1 MRLWGCGEI
10 LREEPSRLK
19 MELFLYV
26 LRLDLKCSI
35 VDLKVPCSDFGR
47 RSGGVHS
54 FSANVGSS
62 RPSSPLCSTNLI
74 VAIPVLQQAH
84 GCGSKHVETELCN
97 SHVHKVGGFS
107 PRNDTE
113 HLSLQ
118 NNLFSPPPNVLPC
131 FTNFFTHI
139 LADLHPK
146 QIQDPRLSCRLH
158 PPRQLGG
165 CRPGSR
171 WGAGGGRARAH
182 RGAPE
187 AAASEL
193 SHGRPG
199 EVPWGPVAG
208 GDGDGKKEDEFGLED
223 SCSNGMLLDVTL
235 KNQSTTSDNNFTR
248 SLDNISNSRIE
259 LRSFGLFFQLDP
271 PTSTRCVWRATS
283 GTSSSALRT

>member
-1 MRLWGCGEI
+1 MRLWWGCGEI

-19 MELFLYV
+19 MELFFTFWDSTWSV
-26 LRLDLKCSI
+26 RLWIWKCLAVI
-35 VDLKVPCSDFGR
+35 LA
-47 RSGGVHS
+47 GGVEVCTAFLQTSDLPGHHRHFAPLIWS
-54 FSANVGSS
+54 LQFQSCSKPMGVG
-62 RPSSPLCSTNLI
+62 RNWT
-74 VAIPVLQQAH
+74 LQFA
-84 GCGSKHVETELCN
+84 
-97 SHVHKVGGFS
+97 FS

-118 NNLFSPPPNVLPC
+118 NHNLFLHPPMFLPC

-208 GDGDGKKEDEFGLED
+208 GDGDGKRR
-223 SCSNGMLLDVTL
+223 M
-235 KNQSTTSDNNFTR
+235 
-248 SLDNISNSRIE
+248 SLDLKTLVLMGCYIEKSINNIRQQ
-259 LRSFGLFFQLDP
+259 FH
-271 PTSTRCVWRATS
+271 
-283 GTSSSALRT
+283 